1 LPGRLLCLLAVA
13 MGRQVVVQDGELP
26 GLAQRSP
33 YNQCGW
39 LSRRTVNQNHP
50 ELYDKG
56 MKRPAEALLEGPEA
70 SSRLQGRST
79 SVVLESLVESASAT
93 HASTSASG
101 KLPLVSVIVPTYNR
115 PRALRLSL
123 LSLAQQSML
132 PSEVLIADDG
142 SGDETKAQIEELQ
155 VQLEDAFPIRHVW
168 QEDIGFRKPRILNET
183 VRQATGDYLI
193 FIDGDCMAHRDF
205 VRSHVAMSSPD
216 SILSGKRVD
225 IGRRLTEQLLGK
237 GHPIVTLRP
246 ILVWDAVAGGE
257 VKSRKVEEAIRIENA
272 LLRKALHRDR
282 ITDDGVW
289 GCNFSIYK
297 DLFYAINGC
306 DEDFLDGSI
315 EDNDLGIRVLNQGKR
330 VRSVRNYAV
339 IFHLWHKSSWSFE
352 NEKYQHNLAILK
364 QRIANRE
371 PRCRNGIR
379 KIV

>member
-1 LPGRLLCLLAVA
+1 
-13 MGRQVVVQDGELP
+13 M
-26 GLAQRSP
+26 
-33 YNQCGW
+33 
-39 LSRRTVNQNHP
+39 RT
-50 ELYDKG
+50 
-56 MKRPAEALLEGPEA
+56 
-70 SSRLQGRST
+70 
-79 SVVLESLVESASAT
+79 
-93 HASTSASG
+93 
-101 KLPLVSVIVPTYNR
+101 SVIVPTYNR

-123 LSLAQQSML
+123 LSLAQQSIL

-142 SGDETKAQIEELQ
+142 SGDETKALIEELQ
-155 VQLEDAFPIRHVW
+155 VQLEYAFPIRRVW

-225 IGRRLTEQLLGK
+225 IGKKLTEQLLEK
-237 GHPIVTLRP
+237 GHSIVTLRP
-246 ILVWDAVAGGE
+246 VLVWDAVAGGE
-257 VKSRKVEEAIRIENA
+257 VKSRKVEEAIRIENP
-272 LLRKALHRDR
+272 LIRKALHRDR

-289 GCNFSIYK
+289 GCNFSLYK